1 MQTLMLRARTA
12 ALGGLAAL
20 FLTTAS
26 HAGSRDEQVPGYYR
40 QKVGDLTVTAL
51 YDGYV
56 DLDSKLLKGM
66 QAKDLHAL
74 MERLFVQDRQGVQTA
89 VNAYL
94 VQDGERVVLVD
105 AGAAQC
111 FGPTLGA
118 LPGHL
123 RQAGYTPADVDAVL
137 LTHLHP
143 DHACGLID
151 HKGEMAFPNATIWA
165 ARADA
170 DYWLSPEQAAQAP
183 ADKKPFFDMAQ
194 RAVAPY
200 AAQQRVRLYGQ
211 GSELLPGFSVVAT
224 PGHTPGHSS
233 YLFRSRGQTVFI
245 WGDIVHSHS
254 VQLPHPEVSIEFDS
268 DQATAIRTRKSVL
281 ENVSEQGWLIAGAHL
296 PFPGLGHIRKETQG
310 YRWVPV
316 EYGPLRGDR

>member
-1 MQTLMLRARTA
+1 MQTLMSRARTA
-12 ALGGLAAL
+12 ALGGVAAL
-20 FLTTAS
+20 ILASAS
-26 HAGSRDEQVPGYYR
+26 HAGPRDEQVPGYYR

-66 QAKDLHAL
+66 QSKDLQAL
-74 MERLFVQDRQGVQTA
+74 MARLFVQDRQGVQTA

-94 VQDGERVVLVD
+94 VQDGERVLLVD

-111 FGPTLGA
+111 FGPTLGG
-118 LPGHL
+118 LLGHL
-123 RQAGYTPADVDAVL
+123 SQAGYAPADIDAVL

-143 DHACGLID
+143 DHACGLLD
-151 HKGEMAFPNATIWA
+151 EQGRMAFPNATIWA

-170 DYWLSPEQAAQAP
+170 DYWLSAEQAARAP
-183 ADKKPFFDMAQ
+183 ADKQPFFQMAQ

-200 AAQQRVRLYGQ
+200 AAQQRVRLYGDD
-211 GSELLPGFSVVAT
+211 SELLPGFSVMAT

-233 YLFRSRGQTVFI
+233 YLFRSRGQTLFI

-268 DQATAIRTRKSVL
+268 DQAAAIRTRKSVL

-296 PFPGLGHIRKETQG
+296 PFPGLGHIRKESQG